1 MQSMAIQHHPSY
13 TGMVTRHRR
22 SSSAPQP
29 SGRFEYPKNRVITL
43 PTLPAIIS
51 RPSSPSSVP
60 SISRFRQSHKSLL
73 NAPQHHAHDQ
83 LVCSP
88 PDLAHLYGSPLL
100 QAIVHSGQSMSQS
113 FTPAAYGAD
122 QTNLGL
128 GEHRRSLSSQSQD
141 YSFLAPSSWTMPTM
155 EQNGF
160 IPMSASTT
168 SFTPTLFDSNMAQA
182 NVEEDQSLPE
192 VDLEFFSDFP
202 FNEDI
207 YDLNPEDQNY
217 SPESENPSA
226 SASPSPLLNDQCID
240 GTINPAALRLPAFS
254 GLTPI
259 DTSVHALSRSSSLE
273 SEPFSSISS
282 QSTPMMTPSSSFP
295 SSPAPSPSS
304 SISSSDDVDVDFS
317 NLFNVECFD
326 ASYSYDAA
334 FSSPPALYEDDGTFG
349 YGFEADNATISSTWP
364 FEEGSIGSKMMDMTT
379 PTQAMFG
386 MEST

>member
-29 SGRFEYPKNRVITL
+29 SGRFEYPKSRVITL

-60 SISRFRQSHKSLL
+60 SISRFRQSHKNLL
-73 NAPQHHAHDQ
+73 NAPQHHAHGQ
-83 LVCSP
+83 LACSSLEP
-88 PDLAHLYGSPLL
+88 AGHLYGSQLPH
-100 QAIVHSGQSMSQS
+100 AIAYSGQSMSKA
-113 FTPAAYGAD
+113 FTPAAYGAN
-122 QTNLGL
+122 QVNLGL

-141 YSFLAPSSWTMPTM
+141 YSFLAPSSWTVPTM
-155 EQNGF
+155 EQNGLM
-160 IPMSASTT
+160 PMSASTT
-168 SFTPTLFDSNMAQA
+168 SFSPTLFDSDMAQA

-192 VDLEFFSDFP
+192 VDLEFFSDFS

-207 YDLNPEDQNY
+207 YGLNPEDQNY
-217 SPESENPSA
+217 SPEAENPSA
-226 SASPSPLLNDQCID
+226 SASLSPLLNNQCID

-334 FSSPPALYEDDGTFG
+334 FSSPPALYEDDGMFG
-349 YGFEADNATISSTWP
+349 YGFNADNATISSARP
-364 FEEGSIGSKMMDMTT
+364 FEGSIGSKMMDMTT

-386 MEST
+386 ME